1 MDRATPSANSPAPQL
16 RIIVPSFN
24 EELRLPPSLELIAS
38 YVKSSGLSTEVLVVD
53 DGSSDHTAEVAAG
66 FADRLANLRVV
77 KNGEN
82 RGKGYS
88 VRRVMQEARGEHV
101 LVTDADLSAPIEEA
115 DKL

>member
-1 MDRATPSANSPAPQL
+1 MSNATPPANSTAPQL
-16 RIIVPSFN
+16 SIIVPSFN

-38 YVKSSGLSTEVLVVD
+38 YVKSSGRSTEVLVVD
-53 DGSSDHTAEVAAG
+53 DGSSDRTAEVAAG

-88 VRRVMQEARGEHV
+88 VRHGMQESCGEYLLLTH
-101 LVTDADLSAPIEEA
+101 AGPSA
-115 DKL
+115 